1 MLQFPAL
8 DPVAFAVGPL
18 DVRWYALAYIAAF
31 VIGHW
36 LFLRLC
42 DKHPAPNLTRDAA
55 DSLFVWVVI
64 GVVAGGRLGYVLFY
78 NLPYFIEHP
87 LEIFMTW
94 QGGMSFHG
102 GLLGVTL
109 AGLWFCRRHNINPLD
124 LGDRLAIVV
133 PIGLF
138 FGRMANFINA
148 ELFGTPTSLPWGMVF
163 PTDPLQLPRHPSQL
177 YEAGLEGLALLA
189 ILLAVVLL
197 RGIRRGEITGIFLV
211 GYAIARFSVEFVRHQ
226 GDATMYLEQ
235 LTPLTSGQ
243 LLCVPMF
250 IIGLLLLWRA
260 QKHHVT

>member
-1 MLQFPAL
+1 MWQFPAI
-8 DPVAFAVGPL
+8 DPVAFSLGPL
-18 DVRWYALAYIAAF
+18 DIRWYALAYIAAF
-31 VIGHW
+31 VLGNW

-42 DKHPAPNLTRDAA
+42 QKYPAPQLTREVA
-55 DSLFVWVVI
+55 DNLFVWVVV

-78 NLPYFIEHP
+78 NLPYFLQNP

-109 AGLWFCRRHNINPLD
+109 AGLLFCRKHGINPLD

-138 FGRMANFINA
+138 FGRLANFVNA
-148 ELFGTPTSLPWGMVF
+148 ELYGTPTSLPWGMVF

-177 YEAGLEGLALLA
+177 YEAGLEGLALLV
-189 ILLAVVLL
+189 LLAIVVML
-197 RGIRRGEITGIFLV
+197 RGIRRGELTGFFLI

-226 GDATMYLEQ
+226 SDATGYLEQ

-243 LLCVPMF
+243 LLCVPMLIAGF
-250 IIGLLLLWRA
+250 ILLWRA
-260 QKHHVT
+260 RRHDT